1 MKDEDVLILVTFVL
15 QVSAV
20 VGTILTLRKRL
31 RDKNKRAR
39 IGWSALVCLASVAL
53 AELPAA
59 FVDWRAAG
67 VARPW
72 SNNEIALFIVLIFS
86 ILGGTC
92 IGGLAM
98 AVYYIF
104 KSPKTTRQI
113 AQDQAAEII
122 RAAEEKASAIL
133 RAAGKA
139 SIGMT
144 NATGTAAQQNT
155 SAPNRDEP
163 GPAPE
168 EGSKMGA
175 VIVGCI
181 LMLFPILTALSV
193 IRKGVIMSEL
203 SGNSLPTVLSL
214 TAGVS
219 LVWFGYRM
227 LWIPRRR
234 RNRGK

>member
-1 MKDEDVLILVTFVL
+1 MKGEDVLALVTGVL

-20 VGTILTLRKRL
+20 VATILTLRKRL
-31 RDKNKRAR
+31 RDTTKRAR
-39 IGWSALVCLASVAL
+39 IGWSVLVCLAGVAL
-53 AELPAA
+53 AVLPLAIA
-59 FVDWRAAG
+59 DWLHW
-67 VARPW
+67 PNDNIFL
-72 SNNEIALFIVLIFS
+72 SIVVISGIPSGIS
-86 ILGGTC
+86 IGS
-92 IGGLAM
+92 LAM

-113 AQDQAAEII
+113 AQDEAAEII

-144 NATGTAAQQNT
+144 NTTVTAAQQNT
-155 SAPNRDEP
+155 TTPNRDEP
-163 GPAPE
+163 SPAPNAKS
-168 EGSKMGA
+168 SKMGA

-181 LMLFPILTALSV
+181 LMLLPILTALSV

-203 SGNSLPTVLSL
+203 SDSSLPIVLSL

-219 LVWFGYRM
+219 LVWFGYRQ

-234 RNRGK
+234 RNRAK